1 MRRSIRK
8 IPFPMVGYV
17 LILLGFVGLG
27 LFVAALAL
35 GSQWAPALG
44 LAMVSAY
51 GAGTACFLIRRW
63 QIAHTPTTA
72 SVLLGLDPIR
82 GNTDRRAQLRY
93 VKNYRVVTDDVV
105 RRQDGVPPVRWL
117 PDRQAVRVVF
127 ARPAPEV
134 RVRRSA

>member
-35 GSQWAPALG
+35 DSEWATALG

-63 QIAHTPTTA
+63 RRSHPTHSSRA
-72 SVLLGLDPIR
+72 AWFGSDPW
-82 GNTDRRAQLRY
+82 RY
-93 VKNYRVVTDDVV
+93 RPT
-105 RRQDGVPPVRWL
+105 GPA
-117 PDRQAVRVVF
+117 AVREELSGH
-127 ARPAPEV
+127 RRRGPAP
-134 RVRRSA
+134 RR

>member
-1 MRRSIRK
+1 
-8 IPFPMVGYV
+8 MVGYV

-93 VKNYRVVTDDVV
+93 VKNYRVVTDDVSGAKTV
-105 RRQDGVPPVRWL
+105 YRRYGGCPTGKPCALSSR
-117 PDRQAVRVVF
+117 DRRL
-127 ARPAPEV
+127 R
-134 RVRRSA
+134 

>member
-1 MRRSIRK
+1 MPRSIRE

-44 LAMVSAY
+44 LAVVSAY

-63 QIAHTPTTA
+63 QIAHTPPTA
-72 SVLLGLDPIR
+72 SMLLGLDPIR

-93 VKNYRVVTDDVV
+93 VKNYRVDDVV

-134 RVRRSA
+134 RVRQSA

>member
-35 GSQWAPALG
+35 DSEWATALG
-44 LAMVSAY
+44 LAMISAY

-63 QIAHTPTTA
+63 QIAHTPPTA
-72 SVLLGLDPIR
+72 AVLLGLDPIR
-82 GNTDRRAQLRY
+82 GDTDRRALLRY
-93 VKNYRVVTDDVV
+93 VKTYRGVTDDV
-105 RRQDGVPPVRWL
+105 RRQDCVPPVRWL

-127 ARPAPEV
+127 ARPTPEV
-134 RVRRSA
+134 RVRQSA

>member
-35 GSQWAPALG
+35 DSEWATALG

-63 QIAHTPTTA
+63 QIAHTPPTA
-72 SVLLGLDPIR
+72 TVLLGLDPIR
-82 GNTDRRAQLRY
+82 GDTDRRAQLRY
-93 VKNYRVVTDDVV
+93 VKNYRVVTDDV

-117 PDRQAVRVVF
+117 PDRQAVRVVL

-134 RVRRSA
+134 RVRQSA

>member
-8 IPFPMVGYV
+8 IPFPAVGYV
-17 LILLGFVGLG
+17 FILLGFVGLG

-35 GSQWAPALG
+35 DSESAPALG

-51 GAGTACFLIRRW
+51 GAGTACFLIRRG
-63 QIAHTPTTA
+63 QIAHTPHTA
-72 SVLLGLDPIR
+72 NVLLGFDPIR
-82 GNTDRRAQLRY
+82 GDTDRRAHLRY
-93 VKNYRVVTDDVV
+93 VKDYRWVPDDVA
-105 RRQDGVPPVRWL
+105 RRQDGEVPVRLL

-134 RVRRSA
+134 RVRQSA

>member
-63 QIAHTPTTA
+63 QIAHTPT
-72 SVLLGLDPIR
+72 
-82 GNTDRRAQLRY
+82 
-93 VKNYRVVTDDVV
+93 
-105 RRQDGVPPVRWL
+105 
-117 PDRQAVRVVF
+117 
-127 ARPAPEV
+127 
-134 RVRRSA
+134 

>member
-1 MRRSIRK
+1 
-8 IPFPMVGYV
+8 MVGYV

-93 VKNYRVVTDDVV
+93 VKNYRVVTDDVPAP
-105 RRQDGVPPVRWL
+105 RRCTAGT
-117 PDRQAVRVVF
+117 VV
-127 ARPAPEV
+127 ARPAS
-134 RVRRSA
+134 RARCLRATGA